1 MMNCKVIENQSE
13 VFNGSKIVYNIIGS
27 VNSSS
32 KFSVYW
38 SSKSIVRVFDL
49 SEKSIALVEHLGAQN
64 G

>member
-1 MMNCKVIENQSE
+1 MMNCKVIENQ

-27 VNSSS
+27 ANSSS

-49 SEKSIALVEHLGAQN
+49 SEKSIALVEHLDAQN

>member
-1 MMNCKVIENQSE
+1 MNCKVIENQ
-13 VFNGSKIVYNIIGS
+13 VFNGSKIIYNIIGS